1 MVFVGEYVKGEKV
14 NSAELVRILCKEKNI
29 SIAELARRMGQTP
42 QNLNKK
48 LKRNTLTTEELMLV
62 ANVLEVQFEQ
72 SFSFPSG
79 KKIGI
84 YCCKNAKG
92 ECGY

>member
-1 MVFVGEYVKGEKV
+1 M
-14 NSAELVRILCKEKNI
+14 NSADLVRILCKEKNI

-48 LKRNTLTTEELMLV
+48 LKRNTLTTEELILV
-62 ANVLEVQFEQ
+62 ANVLEVRFEQ

-84 YCCKNAKG
+84 YQ
-92 ECGY
+92 